1 MDDQNG
7 RVKMA
12 LQFGSRARDRLA
24 DVRVEMLVSRSF
36 LVAHTLMISF
46 TIVLT
51 YRYHLIYH
59 AIIL

>member
-51 YRYHLIYH
+51 YR
-59 AIIL
+59 